1 MREIM
6 IGLMLAPILLVMP
19 YLMYLQ
25 AQYIKFKNEVPRFRD
40 EADIQKLKILA
51 ARQMRGT
58 PTGLKIVNYFPFLIW
73 LTGLVMGDL
82 YWSDLFLYIV
92 LPYLLMLAFCSIIGS
107 PPVKIQKF
115 EVADQSLESQ
125 RDHIVHVW
133 IHETHPDW

>member
-6 IGLMLAPILLVMP
+6 IGLMLASIVLVMP

-25 AQYIKFKNEVPRFRD
+25 AQYIKFKNEVPRFRH

-58 PTGLKIVNYFPFLIW
+58 PTGLKIVNYFPVLIW

-92 LPYLLMLAFCSIIGS
+92 LPYLLMLAFCSVIGS
-107 PPVKIQKF
+107 PPVKIQEF